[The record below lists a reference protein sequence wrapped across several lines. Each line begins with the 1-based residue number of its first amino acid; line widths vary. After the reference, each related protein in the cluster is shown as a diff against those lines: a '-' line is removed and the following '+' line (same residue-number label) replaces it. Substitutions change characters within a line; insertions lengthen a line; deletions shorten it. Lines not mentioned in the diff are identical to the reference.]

1 MKDVKEQKQNDNGE
15 IIEMKQ
21 GQVIKIPKNSG
32 KAWLTLFYSLPQ
44 EFVSKRPVY
53 LNFPRCPYEV
63 LRTDKYDSMIN
74 NDTFLELVW
83 DCVAWSAWQYFEV
96 PYQKGGYREIPG
108 SAAQYS
114 GDFPLWRLSYSMLP
128 LLRDKFEVSGFSFQ
142 QLYNV
147 PEGTELP
154 WLTYQQFGNLI
165 GTLVPEIIQEQNWQP
180 MIDEIWNNRTI
191 EDFDKRGSQVKLD
204 FMRSWE
210 HSRSRKKAVSIEQL
224 AEDAEE
230 NIDESDAQDELLEA
244 NARGRMAEKNES
256 VEKNN
261 DELMISDKEDTTMQ
275 EEATVPPTLSSEE
288 VMAEAMRSFTFD
300 ESNKMAW
307 PVLGHITLDYSM
319 DETVLFKSLGVY
331 KCSPGIIINS
341 EVGTNVAAAASG
353 VVTDV
358 AELSETGTT
367 VTVSIGNGYETTTG
381 MIENVNL
388 KKGDKVTTGQ
398 LIGTVASPSAYYIEE
413 GPGVY
418 FKLTQYGEP
427 INPDTYFVE

>member
-1 MKDVKEQKQNDNGE
+1 MHIMHGMEVNMDKDRRNTVKIVST
-15 IIEMKQ
+15 IISL
-21 GQVIKIPKNSG
+21 GIIAALIIGVVSVIKNVNANRNESG
-32 KAWLTLFYSLPQ
+32 NI
-44 EFVSKRPVY
+44 VN
-53 LNFPRCPYEV
+53 LNE
-63 LRTDKYDSMIN
+63 TEEN
-74 NDTFLELVW
+74 
-83 DCVAWSAWQYFEV
+83 VAM
-96 PYQKGGYREIPG
+96 K
-108 SAAQYS
+108 
-114 GDFPLWRLSYSMLP
+114 
-128 LLRDKFEVSGFSFQ
+128 
-142 QLYNV
+142 
-147 PEGTELP
+147 T
-154 WLTYQQFGNLI
+154 
-165 GTLVPEIIQEQNWQP
+165 
-180 MIDEIWNNRTI
+180 
-191 EDFDKRGSQVKLD
+191 
-204 FMRSWE
+204 
-210 HSRSRKKAVSIEQL
+210 
-224 AEDAEE
+224 EDAEE

-261 DELMISDKEDTTMQ
+261 DELMISDKKDTTMQ

-300 ESNKMAW
+300 ESNKLAW

-427 INPDTYFVE
+427 VNPDAYFVE

>member
-1 MKDVKEQKQNDNGE
+1 MHVMHGMEVNMDKDRRNTVKIVST
-15 IIEMKQ
+15 IISL
-21 GQVIKIPKNSG
+21 GIIAALIIGVVSVIKNVNANRNESG
-32 KAWLTLFYSLPQ
+32 NI
-44 EFVSKRPVY
+44 VN
-53 LNFPRCPYEV
+53 LNE
-63 LRTDKYDSMIN
+63 TEEN
-74 NDTFLELVW
+74 
-83 DCVAWSAWQYFEV
+83 VAM
-96 PYQKGGYREIPG
+96 K
-108 SAAQYS
+108 
-114 GDFPLWRLSYSMLP
+114 
-128 LLRDKFEVSGFSFQ
+128 
-142 QLYNV
+142 
-147 PEGTELP
+147 T
-154 WLTYQQFGNLI
+154 
-165 GTLVPEIIQEQNWQP
+165 
-180 MIDEIWNNRTI
+180 
-191 EDFDKRGSQVKLD
+191 
-204 FMRSWE
+204 
-210 HSRSRKKAVSIEQL
+210 
-224 AEDAEE
+224 EDAEE

-300 ESNKMAW
+300 ESNKLAW

-331 KCSPGIIINS
+331 KCSPGIIISS

-427 INPDTYFVE
+427 VNPDAYFVE

>member
-1 MKDVKEQKQNDNGE
+1 MHVMHGMEVNMDKDRRNTVKIVST
-15 IIEMKQ
+15 IISL
-21 GQVIKIPKNSG
+21 GIIAALIFGVVSVIKNVNADRNERGNIVN
-32 KAWLTLFYSLPQ
+32 
-44 EFVSKRPVY
+44 
-53 LNFPRCPYEV
+53 LNE
-63 LRTDKYDSMIN
+63 TEEN
-74 NDTFLELVW
+74 
-83 DCVAWSAWQYFEV
+83 VAM
-96 PYQKGGYREIPG
+96 K
-108 SAAQYS
+108 
-114 GDFPLWRLSYSMLP
+114 
-128 LLRDKFEVSGFSFQ
+128 
-142 QLYNV
+142 
-147 PEGTELP
+147 T
-154 WLTYQQFGNLI
+154 
-165 GTLVPEIIQEQNWQP
+165 
-180 MIDEIWNNRTI
+180 
-191 EDFDKRGSQVKLD
+191 
-204 FMRSWE
+204 
-210 HSRSRKKAVSIEQL
+210 
-224 AEDAEE
+224 EDAEE

-244 NARGRMAEKNES
+244 NARARMAEKNES

-261 DELMISDKEDTTMQ
+261 DELRISDKEDTTMQ

-331 KCSPGIIINS
+331 KCSPGIIISS

-427 INPDTYFVE
+427 VNPDAYFVE

>member
-1 MKDVKEQKQNDNGE
+1 MDKDRRNTVKIVST
-15 IIEMKQ
+15 IISL
-21 GQVIKIPKNSG
+21 GIIAALIIGVVSVIKNVNADRNESG
-32 KAWLTLFYSLPQ
+32 NI
-44 EFVSKRPVY
+44 VN
-53 LNFPRCPYEV
+53 LNE
-63 LRTDKYDSMIN
+63 TEEN
-74 NDTFLELVW
+74 
-83 DCVAWSAWQYFEV
+83 VAM
-96 PYQKGGYREIPG
+96 K
-108 SAAQYS
+108 
-114 GDFPLWRLSYSMLP
+114 
-128 LLRDKFEVSGFSFQ
+128 
-142 QLYNV
+142 
-147 PEGTELP
+147 T
-154 WLTYQQFGNLI
+154 
-165 GTLVPEIIQEQNWQP
+165 
-180 MIDEIWNNRTI
+180 
-191 EDFDKRGSQVKLD
+191 
-204 FMRSWE
+204 
-210 HSRSRKKAVSIEQL
+210 
-224 AEDAEE
+224 EDAEE

-300 ESNKMAW
+300 ESNKLAW

-331 KCSPGIIINS
+331 KCSLGIIINS

-427 INPDTYFVE
+427 VNPDAYFVE

>member
-1 MKDVKEQKQNDNGE
+1 MHVMHGMEVNMDKDRRNTVKIVSV
-15 IIEMKQ
+15 IISL
-21 GQVIKIPKNSG
+21 GIIAALIFGVVSVIKNVNADRNERGNIVN
-32 KAWLTLFYSLPQ
+32 
-44 EFVSKRPVY
+44 
-53 LNFPRCPYEV
+53 LNE
-63 LRTDKYDSMIN
+63 TEEN
-74 NDTFLELVW
+74 
-83 DCVAWSAWQYFEV
+83 VAM
-96 PYQKGGYREIPG
+96 K
-108 SAAQYS
+108 
-114 GDFPLWRLSYSMLP
+114 
-128 LLRDKFEVSGFSFQ
+128 
-142 QLYNV
+142 
-147 PEGTELP
+147 T
-154 WLTYQQFGNLI
+154 
-165 GTLVPEIIQEQNWQP
+165 
-180 MIDEIWNNRTI
+180 
-191 EDFDKRGSQVKLD
+191 
-204 FMRSWE
+204 
-210 HSRSRKKAVSIEQL
+210 
-224 AEDAEE
+224 EDAEE

-244 NARGRMAEKNES
+244 NARARMAEKNES

-261 DELMISDKEDTTMQ
+261 DELRISDKENTTMQ

-331 KCSPGIIINS
+331 KCSPGIIISS

-427 INPDTYFVE
+427 VNPDAYFVE

>member
-1 MKDVKEQKQNDNGE
+1 MHGMEVNMDKDRRNTVKIVST
-15 IIEMKQ
+15 IISL
-21 GQVIKIPKNSG
+21 GIIAALIIGVVSVIKNVNANRNESG
-32 KAWLTLFYSLPQ
+32 NI
-44 EFVSKRPVY
+44 VN
-53 LNFPRCPYEV
+53 LNE
-63 LRTDKYDSMIN
+63 TEEN
-74 NDTFLELVW
+74 
-83 DCVAWSAWQYFEV
+83 VAM
-96 PYQKGGYREIPG
+96 K
-108 SAAQYS
+108 
-114 GDFPLWRLSYSMLP
+114 
-128 LLRDKFEVSGFSFQ
+128 
-142 QLYNV
+142 
-147 PEGTELP
+147 T
-154 WLTYQQFGNLI
+154 
-165 GTLVPEIIQEQNWQP
+165 
-180 MIDEIWNNRTI
+180 
-191 EDFDKRGSQVKLD
+191 
-204 FMRSWE
+204 
-210 HSRSRKKAVSIEQL
+210 
-224 AEDAEE
+224 EDAEE

-300 ESNKMAW
+300 ESNKLAW

-427 INPDTYFVE
+427 VNPDAYFVE

>member
-1 MKDVKEQKQNDNGE
+1 MHVMHGMEVNMDKDRRNTVKIVST
-15 IIEMKQ
+15 IISL
-21 GQVIKIPKNSG
+21 GIIAALIIGVVSVIKNVNANRNESG
-32 KAWLTLFYSLPQ
+32 NI
-44 EFVSKRPVY
+44 VN
-53 LNFPRCPYEV
+53 LNE
-63 LRTDKYDSMIN
+63 TEEN
-74 NDTFLELVW
+74 
-83 DCVAWSAWQYFEV
+83 VAM
-96 PYQKGGYREIPG
+96 K
-108 SAAQYS
+108 
-114 GDFPLWRLSYSMLP
+114 
-128 LLRDKFEVSGFSFQ
+128 
-142 QLYNV
+142 
-147 PEGTELP
+147 T
-154 WLTYQQFGNLI
+154 
-165 GTLVPEIIQEQNWQP
+165 
-180 MIDEIWNNRTI
+180 
-191 EDFDKRGSQVKLD
+191 
-204 FMRSWE
+204 
-210 HSRSRKKAVSIEQL
+210 
-224 AEDAEE
+224 EDAEE

-427 INPDTYFVE
+427 VNPDAYFVE

>member
-1 MKDVKEQKQNDNGE
+1 MHGMEVNMDKDRRNTVKIVST
-15 IIEMKQ
+15 IISL
-21 GQVIKIPKNSG
+21 GIIAALIIGVVSVIKNVNANRNESG
-32 KAWLTLFYSLPQ
+32 NI
-44 EFVSKRPVY
+44 VN
-53 LNFPRCPYEV
+53 LNE
-63 LRTDKYDSMIN
+63 TEEN
-74 NDTFLELVW
+74 
-83 DCVAWSAWQYFEV
+83 VAM
-96 PYQKGGYREIPG
+96 K
-108 SAAQYS
+108 
-114 GDFPLWRLSYSMLP
+114 
-128 LLRDKFEVSGFSFQ
+128 
-142 QLYNV
+142 
-147 PEGTELP
+147 T
-154 WLTYQQFGNLI
+154 
-165 GTLVPEIIQEQNWQP
+165 
-180 MIDEIWNNRTI
+180 
-191 EDFDKRGSQVKLD
+191 
-204 FMRSWE
+204 
-210 HSRSRKKAVSIEQL
+210 
-224 AEDAEE
+224 EDAEE

-261 DELMISDKEDTTMQ
+261 DELMISDKENTTMQ

-300 ESNKMAW
+300 ESNKLAW

-427 INPDTYFVE
+427 VNPDAYFVE

>member
-1 MKDVKEQKQNDNGE
+1 MHGMEVNMDKDRRNTVKIVST
-15 IIEMKQ
+15 IISF
-21 GQVIKIPKNSG
+21 GIIAALIIGVVSVIKNVNANRNESG
-32 KAWLTLFYSLPQ
+32 NI
-44 EFVSKRPVY
+44 VN
-53 LNFPRCPYEV
+53 LNE
-63 LRTDKYDSMIN
+63 TEEN
-74 NDTFLELVW
+74 
-83 DCVAWSAWQYFEV
+83 VAM
-96 PYQKGGYREIPG
+96 K
-108 SAAQYS
+108 
-114 GDFPLWRLSYSMLP
+114 
-128 LLRDKFEVSGFSFQ
+128 
-142 QLYNV
+142 
-147 PEGTELP
+147 T
-154 WLTYQQFGNLI
+154 
-165 GTLVPEIIQEQNWQP
+165 
-180 MIDEIWNNRTI
+180 
-191 EDFDKRGSQVKLD
+191 
-204 FMRSWE
+204 
-210 HSRSRKKAVSIEQL
+210 
-224 AEDAEE
+224 EDAEE
-230 NIDESDAQDELLEA
+230 NIDESDVQDELLEA

-300 ESNKMAW
+300 ESNKLAW

-427 INPDTYFVE
+427 VNPDAYFVE

>member
-1 MKDVKEQKQNDNGE
+1 MHGMEVNMDKDRRNTVKIVST
-15 IIEMKQ
+15 IISL
-21 GQVIKIPKNSG
+21 GIIAALIIGVVSVIKNVNANRNESG
-32 KAWLTLFYSLPQ
+32 NI
-44 EFVSKRPVY
+44 VN
-53 LNFPRCPYEV
+53 LNE
-63 LRTDKYDSMIN
+63 TEEN
-74 NDTFLELVW
+74 
-83 DCVAWSAWQYFEV
+83 VAM
-96 PYQKGGYREIPG
+96 K
-108 SAAQYS
+108 
-114 GDFPLWRLSYSMLP
+114 
-128 LLRDKFEVSGFSFQ
+128 
-142 QLYNV
+142 
-147 PEGTELP
+147 T
-154 WLTYQQFGNLI
+154 
-165 GTLVPEIIQEQNWQP
+165 
-180 MIDEIWNNRTI
+180 
-191 EDFDKRGSQVKLD
+191 
-204 FMRSWE
+204 
-210 HSRSRKKAVSIEQL
+210 
-224 AEDAEE
+224 EDAEE

-427 INPDTYFVE
+427 VNPDAYFVE

>member
-1 MKDVKEQKQNDNGE
+1 MHIMHGMEVNMDKDRRNTVKIVST
-15 IIEMKQ
+15 IISL
-21 GQVIKIPKNSG
+21 GIIAALIIGVVSVIKNVNANRNESG
-32 KAWLTLFYSLPQ
+32 NI
-44 EFVSKRPVY
+44 VN
-53 LNFPRCPYEV
+53 LNE
-63 LRTDKYDSMIN
+63 TEEN
-74 NDTFLELVW
+74 
-83 DCVAWSAWQYFEV
+83 VAM
-96 PYQKGGYREIPG
+96 K
-108 SAAQYS
+108 
-114 GDFPLWRLSYSMLP
+114 
-128 LLRDKFEVSGFSFQ
+128 
-142 QLYNV
+142 
-147 PEGTELP
+147 T
-154 WLTYQQFGNLI
+154 
-165 GTLVPEIIQEQNWQP
+165 
-180 MIDEIWNNRTI
+180 
-191 EDFDKRGSQVKLD
+191 
-204 FMRSWE
+204 
-210 HSRSRKKAVSIEQL
+210 
-224 AEDAEE
+224 EDAEE

-300 ESNKMAW
+300 ESNKLAW

-427 INPDTYFVE
+427 VNPDAYFVE

>member
-1 MKDVKEQKQNDNGE
+1 MDKDRRNTVKIVST
-15 IIEMKQ
+15 IISL
-21 GQVIKIPKNSG
+21 GIIAALIIGVVSVIKNVNANRNESG
-32 KAWLTLFYSLPQ
+32 NI
-44 EFVSKRPVY
+44 VN
-53 LNFPRCPYEV
+53 LNE
-63 LRTDKYDSMIN
+63 TEEN
-74 NDTFLELVW
+74 
-83 DCVAWSAWQYFEV
+83 VAM
-96 PYQKGGYREIPG
+96 K
-108 SAAQYS
+108 
-114 GDFPLWRLSYSMLP
+114 
-128 LLRDKFEVSGFSFQ
+128 
-142 QLYNV
+142 
-147 PEGTELP
+147 T
-154 WLTYQQFGNLI
+154 
-165 GTLVPEIIQEQNWQP
+165 
-180 MIDEIWNNRTI
+180 
-191 EDFDKRGSQVKLD
+191 
-204 FMRSWE
+204 
-210 HSRSRKKAVSIEQL
+210 
-224 AEDAEE
+224 EDAEE
-230 NIDESDAQDELLEA
+230 NIDELDAQDELLEA

-300 ESNKMAW
+300 ESNKLAW

-427 INPDTYFVE
+427 VNPDAYFVGRKSAPAC

>member
-1 MKDVKEQKQNDNGE
+1 MHKTINASGE
-15 IIEMKQ
+15 R
-21 GQVIKIPKNSG
+21 
-32 KAWLTLFYSLPQ
+32 L
-44 EFVSKRPVY
+44 VY
-53 LNFPRCPYEV
+53 LNMHIMHGMEV
-63 LRTDKYDSMIN
+63 NMDKDRRNTVKIVSTIISLGIIAALIIGVVSVIKN
-74 NDTFLELVW
+74 VNANRNESGNIVNLNETEEN
-83 DCVAWSAWQYFEV
+83 VAM
-96 PYQKGGYREIPG
+96 K
-108 SAAQYS
+108 
-114 GDFPLWRLSYSMLP
+114 
-128 LLRDKFEVSGFSFQ
+128 
-142 QLYNV
+142 
-147 PEGTELP
+147 T
-154 WLTYQQFGNLI
+154 
-165 GTLVPEIIQEQNWQP
+165 
-180 MIDEIWNNRTI
+180 
-191 EDFDKRGSQVKLD
+191 
-204 FMRSWE
+204 
-210 HSRSRKKAVSIEQL
+210 
-224 AEDAEE
+224 EDAEE

-300 ESNKMAW
+300 ESNKLAW

-427 INPDTYFVE
+427 VNPDAYFVE

>member
-1 MKDVKEQKQNDNGE
+1 MHVMHGMEVNMDKDRRNTVKIVST
-15 IIEMKQ
+15 IISL
-21 GQVIKIPKNSG
+21 GIIAALIFGVVSVIKNVNADRNERGNIVN
-32 KAWLTLFYSLPQ
+32 
-44 EFVSKRPVY
+44 
-53 LNFPRCPYEV
+53 LNE
-63 LRTDKYDSMIN
+63 TEEN
-74 NDTFLELVW
+74 
-83 DCVAWSAWQYFEV
+83 VAM
-96 PYQKGGYREIPG
+96 K
-108 SAAQYS
+108 
-114 GDFPLWRLSYSMLP
+114 
-128 LLRDKFEVSGFSFQ
+128 
-142 QLYNV
+142 
-147 PEGTELP
+147 T
-154 WLTYQQFGNLI
+154 
-165 GTLVPEIIQEQNWQP
+165 
-180 MIDEIWNNRTI
+180 
-191 EDFDKRGSQVKLD
+191 
-204 FMRSWE
+204 
-210 HSRSRKKAVSIEQL
+210 
-224 AEDAEE
+224 EDAEE

-244 NARGRMAEKNES
+244 NARARMAEKNES

-261 DELMISDKEDTTMQ
+261 DELRISDKENTTMQ

-331 KCSPGIIINS
+331 KCSPGIIISS

-427 INPDTYFVE
+427 VNPDAYFVE

>member
-1 MKDVKEQKQNDNGE
+1 MHIMHGMEVNMDKDRRNTVKIVST
-15 IIEMKQ
+15 IISL
-21 GQVIKIPKNSG
+21 GIIAALIIGVVSVIKNVNANRNESG
-32 KAWLTLFYSLPQ
+32 NI
-44 EFVSKRPVY
+44 VN
-53 LNFPRCPYEV
+53 LNE
-63 LRTDKYDSMIN
+63 TEEN
-74 NDTFLELVW
+74 
-83 DCVAWSAWQYFEV
+83 VAM
-96 PYQKGGYREIPG
+96 K
-108 SAAQYS
+108 
-114 GDFPLWRLSYSMLP
+114 
-128 LLRDKFEVSGFSFQ
+128 
-142 QLYNV
+142 
-147 PEGTELP
+147 T
-154 WLTYQQFGNLI
+154 
-165 GTLVPEIIQEQNWQP
+165 
-180 MIDEIWNNRTI
+180 
-191 EDFDKRGSQVKLD
+191 
-204 FMRSWE
+204 
-210 HSRSRKKAVSIEQL
+210 
-224 AEDAEE
+224 EDAEE

-261 DELMISDKEDTTMQ
+261 DELMISDKEETTMQ

-427 INPDTYFVE
+427 VNPDAYFVE

>member
-1 MKDVKEQKQNDNGE
+1 MHGMEVNMDKDRRNTVKIVST
-15 IIEMKQ
+15 IISL
-21 GQVIKIPKNSG
+21 GIIAALIIGVVSVIKNVNANRNESG
-32 KAWLTLFYSLPQ
+32 NI
-44 EFVSKRPVY
+44 VN
-53 LNFPRCPYEV
+53 LNE
-63 LRTDKYDSMIN
+63 TEEN
-74 NDTFLELVW
+74 
-83 DCVAWSAWQYFEV
+83 VAM
-96 PYQKGGYREIPG
+96 K
-108 SAAQYS
+108 
-114 GDFPLWRLSYSMLP
+114 
-128 LLRDKFEVSGFSFQ
+128 
-142 QLYNV
+142 
-147 PEGTELP
+147 T
-154 WLTYQQFGNLI
+154 
-165 GTLVPEIIQEQNWQP
+165 
-180 MIDEIWNNRTI
+180 
-191 EDFDKRGSQVKLD
+191 
-204 FMRSWE
+204 
-210 HSRSRKKAVSIEQL
+210 
-224 AEDAEE
+224 EDAEE

-244 NARGRMAEKNES
+244 NARGKMAEKNES

-261 DELMISDKEDTTMQ
+261 DDLMISDKEDTTMQ

-300 ESNKMAW
+300 ESNKLAW

-427 INPDTYFVE
+427 VNPDAYFVE

>member
-1 MKDVKEQKQNDNGE
+1 MHGMEVNMDKDRRNTVKIVST
-15 IIEMKQ
+15 IISL
-21 GQVIKIPKNSG
+21 GIIAALIIGVVSVIKNVNANRNESG
-32 KAWLTLFYSLPQ
+32 NI
-44 EFVSKRPVY
+44 VN
-53 LNFPRCPYEV
+53 LNE
-63 LRTDKYDSMIN
+63 TEEN
-74 NDTFLELVW
+74 
-83 DCVAWSAWQYFEV
+83 VAM
-96 PYQKGGYREIPG
+96 K
-108 SAAQYS
+108 
-114 GDFPLWRLSYSMLP
+114 
-128 LLRDKFEVSGFSFQ
+128 
-142 QLYNV
+142 
-147 PEGTELP
+147 T
-154 WLTYQQFGNLI
+154 
-165 GTLVPEIIQEQNWQP
+165 
-180 MIDEIWNNRTI
+180 
-191 EDFDKRGSQVKLD
+191 
-204 FMRSWE
+204 
-210 HSRSRKKAVSIEQL
+210 
-224 AEDAEE
+224 EDAEE

-300 ESNKMAW
+300 ESNKLAW

-331 KCSPGIIINS
+331 KCSPGIIISS

-427 INPDTYFVE
+427 VNPDAYFVE

>member
-1 MKDVKEQKQNDNGE
+1 MHIMHGMEVNMDKDRRNTVKIVST
-15 IIEMKQ
+15 IISL
-21 GQVIKIPKNSG
+21 GIIAALIIGVVSVIKNVNANRNESG
-32 KAWLTLFYSLPQ
+32 NI
-44 EFVSKRPVY
+44 VN
-53 LNFPRCPYEV
+53 LNE
-63 LRTDKYDSMIN
+63 TEEN
-74 NDTFLELVW
+74 
-83 DCVAWSAWQYFEV
+83 VAM
-96 PYQKGGYREIPG
+96 K
-108 SAAQYS
+108 
-114 GDFPLWRLSYSMLP
+114 
-128 LLRDKFEVSGFSFQ
+128 
-142 QLYNV
+142 
-147 PEGTELP
+147 T
-154 WLTYQQFGNLI
+154 
-165 GTLVPEIIQEQNWQP
+165 
-180 MIDEIWNNRTI
+180 
-191 EDFDKRGSQVKLD
+191 
-204 FMRSWE
+204 
-210 HSRSRKKAVSIEQL
+210 
-224 AEDAEE
+224 EDAEE

-256 VEKNN
+256 VGKNN

-331 KCSPGIIINS
+331 KCSPGIIISS

-427 INPDTYFVE
+427 VNPDAYFVE

>member
-1 MKDVKEQKQNDNGE
+1 MHIMHGMEVNMDKDRRNTVKIVST
-15 IIEMKQ
+15 IISL
-21 GQVIKIPKNSG
+21 GIIAALIIGVVSVIKNVNANRNESG
-32 KAWLTLFYSLPQ
+32 NI
-44 EFVSKRPVY
+44 VN
-53 LNFPRCPYEV
+53 LNE
-63 LRTDKYDSMIN
+63 TEEN
-74 NDTFLELVW
+74 
-83 DCVAWSAWQYFEV
+83 VAM
-96 PYQKGGYREIPG
+96 K
-108 SAAQYS
+108 
-114 GDFPLWRLSYSMLP
+114 
-128 LLRDKFEVSGFSFQ
+128 
-142 QLYNV
+142 
-147 PEGTELP
+147 T
-154 WLTYQQFGNLI
+154 
-165 GTLVPEIIQEQNWQP
+165 
-180 MIDEIWNNRTI
+180 
-191 EDFDKRGSQVKLD
+191 
-204 FMRSWE
+204 
-210 HSRSRKKAVSIEQL
+210 
-224 AEDAEE
+224 EDAEE

-427 INPDTYFVE
+427 VNPDAYFVE

>member
-1 MKDVKEQKQNDNGE
+1 MHVMHGMEVNMDKDRRNTVKIVST
-15 IIEMKQ
+15 IISL
-21 GQVIKIPKNSG
+21 GIIAALIIGVVSVIKNVNANRNESG
-32 KAWLTLFYSLPQ
+32 NI
-44 EFVSKRPVY
+44 VN
-53 LNFPRCPYEV
+53 LNETEENV
-63 LRTDKYDSMIN
+63 AMKTEDS
-74 NDTFLELVW
+74 
-83 DCVAWSAWQYFEV
+83 
-96 PYQKGGYREIPG
+96 
-108 SAAQYS
+108 
-114 GDFPLWRLSYSMLP
+114 
-128 LLRDKFEVSGFSFQ
+128 
-142 QLYNV
+142 
-147 PEGTELP
+147 
-154 WLTYQQFGNLI
+154 
-165 GTLVPEIIQEQNWQP
+165 
-180 MIDEIWNNRTI
+180 
-191 EDFDKRGSQVKLD
+191 
-204 FMRSWE
+204 
-210 HSRSRKKAVSIEQL
+210 
-224 AEDAEE
+224 EE

-300 ESNKMAW
+300 ESNKLAW

-427 INPDTYFVE
+427 VNPDAYFVE

>member
-1 MKDVKEQKQNDNGE
+1 MHVMHGMEVNMDKDRRNTVKIVST
-15 IIEMKQ
+15 IISL
-21 GQVIKIPKNSG
+21 GIIAALIFGVVSVIKNVNADRNERGNIVN
-32 KAWLTLFYSLPQ
+32 
-44 EFVSKRPVY
+44 
-53 LNFPRCPYEV
+53 LNE
-63 LRTDKYDSMIN
+63 TEEN
-74 NDTFLELVW
+74 
-83 DCVAWSAWQYFEV
+83 VAM
-96 PYQKGGYREIPG
+96 K
-108 SAAQYS
+108 
-114 GDFPLWRLSYSMLP
+114 
-128 LLRDKFEVSGFSFQ
+128 
-142 QLYNV
+142 
-147 PEGTELP
+147 T
-154 WLTYQQFGNLI
+154 
-165 GTLVPEIIQEQNWQP
+165 
-180 MIDEIWNNRTI
+180 
-191 EDFDKRGSQVKLD
+191 
-204 FMRSWE
+204 
-210 HSRSRKKAVSIEQL
+210 
-224 AEDAEE
+224 EDAEE

-261 DELMISDKEDTTMQ
+261 DDLMISDKEDTTMQ

-300 ESNKMAW
+300 ESNKLAW

-427 INPDTYFVE
+427 VNPDAYFVE

>member
-1 MKDVKEQKQNDNGE
+1 MHGMEVNMDKDRRNTVKIVST
-15 IIEMKQ
+15 IISL
-21 GQVIKIPKNSG
+21 GIIAALIIGVVSVIKNVNANRNESG
-32 KAWLTLFYSLPQ
+32 NI
-44 EFVSKRPVY
+44 VN
-53 LNFPRCPYEV
+53 LNE
-63 LRTDKYDSMIN
+63 TEEN
-74 NDTFLELVW
+74 
-83 DCVAWSAWQYFEV
+83 VAM
-96 PYQKGGYREIPG
+96 K
-108 SAAQYS
+108 
-114 GDFPLWRLSYSMLP
+114 
-128 LLRDKFEVSGFSFQ
+128 
-142 QLYNV
+142 
-147 PEGTELP
+147 T
-154 WLTYQQFGNLI
+154 
-165 GTLVPEIIQEQNWQP
+165 
-180 MIDEIWNNRTI
+180 
-191 EDFDKRGSQVKLD
+191 
-204 FMRSWE
+204 
-210 HSRSRKKAVSIEQL
+210 
-224 AEDAEE
+224 EDAEE
-230 NIDESDAQDELLEA
+230 NIDESDAQDDLLEA

-427 INPDTYFVE
+427 VNPDAYFVE

>member
-1 MKDVKEQKQNDNGE
+1 MDKDRRNTVKIVST
-15 IIEMKQ
+15 IISL
-21 GQVIKIPKNSG
+21 GIIAALIIGVVSVIKNVNANRNESG
-32 KAWLTLFYSLPQ
+32 NI
-44 EFVSKRPVY
+44 VN
-53 LNFPRCPYEV
+53 LNE
-63 LRTDKYDSMIN
+63 TEEN
-74 NDTFLELVW
+74 
-83 DCVAWSAWQYFEV
+83 VAM
-96 PYQKGGYREIPG
+96 K
-108 SAAQYS
+108 
-114 GDFPLWRLSYSMLP
+114 
-128 LLRDKFEVSGFSFQ
+128 
-142 QLYNV
+142 
-147 PEGTELP
+147 T
-154 WLTYQQFGNLI
+154 
-165 GTLVPEIIQEQNWQP
+165 
-180 MIDEIWNNRTI
+180 
-191 EDFDKRGSQVKLD
+191 
-204 FMRSWE
+204 
-210 HSRSRKKAVSIEQL
+210 
-224 AEDAEE
+224 EDAEE

-398 LIGTVASPSAYYIEE
+398 LIGKVASPSAYYIEE

-427 INPDTYFVE
+427 VNPDAYFVE